1 VASAGGGERERAKQP
16 KTGTVIPCRATV
28 YGRSCLAVAVT
39 RAGFCAAHDPDLK
52 ASRERR
58 PPSVPGGLEEV
69 VRRRQQ
75 EQAAPAKAPNT
86 QQDSAKWVLFYEAAL
101 KRIAGLRCRCFVLVP
116 PEPGSQPGPATAIR
130 KGTHEA
136 WCPVGIAKIA
146 LAAAHPPA
154 N

>member
-1 VASAGGGERERAKQP
+1 M
-16 KTGTVIPCRATV
+16 IPCRATV

-39 RAGFCAAHDPDLK
+39 RAGFCAAHDPDLR
-52 ASRERR
+52 AVREKR
-58 PPSVPGGLEEV
+58 PQSVLGAAEEAL
-69 VRRRQQ
+69 RRRQQ
-75 EQAAPAKAPNT
+75 EQAAAAKAPRT
-86 QQDSAKWVLFYEAAL
+86 QQESSKWVLFYEEAL

-116 PEPGSQPGPATAIR
+116 PEPGTQPGRAATIR

-154 N
+154 T